1 MKHTLM
7 ILRFTVLLT
16 FISTF
21 FTSKAQTA
29 VYPDNGT
36 LYDGALHKIELVFE
50 ADTLKA
56 LYDSA
61 NRWTD
66 HYFPATFIYDD
77 VDTMKNVGIR
87 IKGNSSRNAHKQSL
101 KVSIDEFDN
110 QKYQKLKTFNLNGDH
125 NDPSMLREF
134 LSAYVMQKAG
144 IPCLRAN
151 TIKLFINGTFSGMFT
166 HTEQVNKKFIDSRFG
181 DDNGNLYKCSW
192 PADLGWI
199 DNNPDTYKNI
209 INPSPLNERAYELK
223 TNEDEDDYTDFV
235 QLLNVINNSTAGNF
249 IADIEAIFD
258 VQTYL
263 KTLAAE
269 VLIGHWDNYY
279 YNKNN
284 YHLYHN
290 PVTNKFVYLPYDM
303 DNTFGVQW
311 GVSNINNRNI
321 HQWGNNGVQAPL
333 TKRILAITN
342 YKKAYEGYIKQI
354 IDTVFNEAHLFPLI
368 DNWKQMVDAD
378 IKVDPYFT
386 GLWTSDYGYTYTDW
400 KNSFDMA
407 IDGHATF
414 GVKPYIAD
422 RKSSALSQFIFNA
435 TSVAELD
442 KTGVRLY
449 PNPVQ
454 NQLFVDVAEGNTQ
467 FELYN
472 LAGTLLQAQQLST
485 GSTAINISTLAKGI
499 YIVRTTNAGM
509 VYNHKIV
516 VQ

>member
-1 MKHTLM
+1 M
-7 ILRFTVLLT
+7 ILRYTIILL

-21 FTSKAQTA
+21 FAAKTQTA

-36 LYDGALHKIELVFE
+36 LYDGALHKIELLFDT
-50 ADTLKA
+50 DTLQA
-56 LYDSA
+56 LYDDN

-77 VDTMKNVGIR
+77 NDTMYNVGVR
-87 IKGNSSRNAHKQSL
+87 IKGNSSRNAKKQSL
-101 KVSIDEFDN
+101 KVSIDEFTD

-125 NDPSMLREF
+125 NDPSMIREF

-181 DDNGNLYKCSW
+181 DDKGNLYKCSW
-192 PADLGWI
+192 PADLVWI
-199 DNNPDTYKNI
+199 DNKQETYKNI

-223 TNEDEDDYTDFV
+223 TNEDDDDYADFV

-284 YHLYHN
+284 YYLYHN

-311 GVSNINNRNI
+311 GIPNINNRNI
-321 HQWGNNGVQAPL
+321 HQWGNNSVQTPL
-333 TKRILAITN
+333 AKRLLSIDD

-354 IDTVFNEAHLFPLI
+354 IDTVFNETHLFPLI
-368 DNWKQMVDAD
+368 DGWKQMVDAD
-378 IKVDPYFT
+378 IQVDPYFT
-386 GLWTSDYGYTYTDW
+386 GLWTSDNDYTYTDW

-414 GVKPYIAD
+414 GVKPFIAD
-422 RKSSALSQFIFNA
+422 RKSSALSQFIYNS
-435 TSVAELD
+435 TSVAEIN
-442 KTGVRLY
+442 KVGIYLY

-454 NQLFVDVAEGNTQ
+454 NRLFVDVTEDYTQ

-472 LAGTLLQAQQLST
+472 LAGTLLQKQQLEA
-485 GSTAINISTLAKGI
+485 GNTAIDISSLAKGI
-499 YIVRTTNAGM
+499 YIIHTTNPNA
-509 VYNHKIV
+509 VYSQKIV
-516 VQ
+516 VY